1 MAASQNADFPNST
14 GSPVSPRSA
23 IDQFT
28 TRIAPMMMSSAMRA
42 QASVFLLMVT
52 RRHFFG

>member
-1 MAASQNADFPNST
+1 M
-14 GSPVSPRSA
+14 SPRSA

-28 TRIAPMMMSSAMRA
+28 TRIAPMMMSSATRA
-42 QASVFLLMVT
+42 QASVFLLTVT